1 MTNYTDEELN
11 RDWQPSGRRPQSTIA
26 RSFSQELSDLFRI
39 ENSVADLDSQ
49 VDKRKR
55 IVSLQTEELEALQAR
70 LREIQNLE
78 ACIRGDA
85 EPLSA
90 GSSSSSSPTVASQQ
104 EAHQQKQAQ
113 AQAHRDG
120 MSLPFTTSSATSPAI
135 HAAAS
140 TSPANFSHKVVVD
153 GHQKQRLSTAGSAMR
168 APSAGN
174 MPPSPIASDGGYY

>member
-11 RDWQPSGRRPQSTIA
+11 RNWQPSGRRPQSTIA
-26 RSFSQELSDLFRI
+26 RSFSQELSNLFRI

-120 MSLPFTTSSATSPAI
+120 MSLPPATSPAI

-140 TSPANFSHKVVVD
+140 TSPAKFSHKVVVD